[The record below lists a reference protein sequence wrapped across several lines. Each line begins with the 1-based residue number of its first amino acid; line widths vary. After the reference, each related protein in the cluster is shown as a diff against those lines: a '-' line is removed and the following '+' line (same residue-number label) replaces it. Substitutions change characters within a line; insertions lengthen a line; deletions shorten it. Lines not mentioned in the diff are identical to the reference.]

1 MEQDTVNNIKK
12 ELISNEVKLEESMAH
27 TKEISKL
34 IRVIEKAIE
43 AKENEIVG
51 LKSRLS
57 MTKDTLGKTEKDL
70 ADSKTC
76 NRKRNDDIDQ
86 LTAQLGSERA
96 EVRGL
101 RAQLET
107 AGKQLAAL
115 QADLSDTR
123 ATAWR
128 RKEEIDTL
136 QDQAS
141 GGQHSLQSYLLITFY
156 IWSGFIGESSGD
168 NSEGESKQQ
177 GEDHQGA

>member
-1 MEQDTVNNIKK
+1 M
-12 ELISNEVKLEESMAH
+12 
-27 TKEISKL
+27 
-34 IRVIEKAIE
+34 
-43 AKENEIVG
+43 
-51 LKSRLS
+51 
-57 MTKDTLGKTEKDL
+57 
-70 ADSKTC
+70 
-76 NRKRNDDIDQ
+76 
-86 LTAQLGSERA
+86 A

-141 GGQHSLQSYLLITFY
+141 GGQHCSNIY
-156 IWSGFIGESSGD
+156 
-168 NSEGESKQQ
+168 
-177 GEDHQGA
+177 

>member
-86 LTAQLGSERA
+86 LTAPLGSERA

-101 RAQLET
+101 RSQLET

-141 GGQHSLQSYLLITFY
+141 GGQHCSHITDYLLHLVRFHLR
-156 IWSGFIGESSGD
+156 
-168 NSEGESKQQ
+168 KLR
-177 GEDHQGA
+177 